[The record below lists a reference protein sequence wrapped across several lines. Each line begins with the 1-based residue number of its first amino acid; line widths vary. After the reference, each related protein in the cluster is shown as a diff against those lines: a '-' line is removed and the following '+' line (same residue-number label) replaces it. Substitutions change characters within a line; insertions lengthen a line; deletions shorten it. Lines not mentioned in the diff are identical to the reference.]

1 MIISVIGGGSWG
13 TALANFLAGLNHD
26 VRLWALEPEIVD
38 DIRNNQANSV
48 FLPGVV
54 LNESIRATT
63 NFKTALSGTE
73 LVLSVV
79 PTQFVRSVLVRM
91 RDFLPQNVI
100 MVSASKGIENTTLC
114 RVTEIFKD
122 ELRGRVGASRILVL
136 AGPSFAKEVA
146 RSQPTAAVIA
156 GKDINLA
163 AKIQHEFS
171 SDLFRLYTS
180 DDLIGLEICGAI
192 KNVIALA
199 SGACT
204 GLGLGDNS
212 RAALITRGIAE
223 IARLVTKMGGRSQ
236 TVAGLAGVG
245 DMVLTCTSTTSR
257 NFSFGYRLGRGEK
270 PQNITDSM
278 RMIAEGVKTSI
289 SAVALA
295 EREGVE
301 MPICQAIYAVI
312 YEGLPPLEAVRQLMT
327 RGLRHEWEPEPGEV
341 P

>member
-1 MIISVIGGGSWG
+1 MKISVIGGGSWG
-13 TALANFLAGLNHD
+13 TALATFLAGKKHD
-26 VRLWALEPEIVD
+26 VILWALEPEIVD
-38 DIRNNQANSV
+38 DIRANQTNSV

-54 LNESIRATT
+54 LHDSLRATT
-63 NFKTALSGTE
+63 DFKTALSDAD

-79 PTQFVRSVLVRM
+79 PTQYVRSVIVRM
-91 RDFLPQNVI
+91 RDHIPKGVTF
-100 MVSASKGIENTTLC
+100 VSASKGIENITLC
-114 RVTEIFKD
+114 RVTEIFRE
-122 ELRGRVGASRILVL
+122 ELRGITGENKLFVL

-146 RSQPTAAVIA
+146 RSQPTAAVVA
-156 GKDINLA
+156 GKDLDLA
-163 AKIQHEFS
+163 ADIQSEFS

-180 DDLIGLEICGAI
+180 DDVVGVEVCGAI

-199 SGACT
+199 SGACA
-204 GLGLGDNS
+204 GLGLGDNT

-223 IARLVTKMGGRSQ
+223 IARLVATMGGRSQ

-257 NFSFGYRLGRGEK
+257 NYSFGYRLGRGEK
-270 PQNITDSM
+270 PKNITDSM

-295 EREGVE
+295 KREGVE
-301 MPICQAIYAVI
+301 MPICKAIYDII

-327 RGLRHEWEPEPGEV
+327 RGLKHEW
-341 P
+341 